1 MRRLNAFNH
10 EWPRMEKWYTKSGSI
25 ARVDAAL
32 EEESVFLELEKVLED
47 TVKRLEG
54 AALEESV
61 AAELEEQARRE
72 EEERL
77 RLEAEAKAAVSRLLT
92 HDLDRKALP
101 GP

>member
-1 MRRLNAFNH
+1 MRKKKCGKRESKNAKIK
-10 EWPRMEKWYTKSGSI
+10 EKM
-25 ARVDAAL
+25 L
-32 EEESVFLELEKVLED
+32 EELRLED

-92 HDLDRKALP
+92 HDLDRKE
-101 GP
+101 